1 MSLTQSELF
10 SKAPI
15 RSPILSTGRFTSRE
29 ILSITRLVMKTLN
42 NSPHVFPSLSLC
54 CLIRLQSRTLMKMQA
69 LDGVFVMY
77 LSIERAS
84 VDLSVEICAGPKG
97 CSKP

>member
-1 MSLTQSELF
+1 
-10 SKAPI
+10 
-15 RSPILSTGRFTSRE
+15 
-29 ILSITRLVMKTLN
+29 
-42 NSPHVFPSLSLC
+42 
-54 CLIRLQSRTLMKMQA
+54 MKMQA

-97 CSKP
+97 CSKPWTVCSKPWCYCERMLMYARSNL